1 MFENEEIDRY
11 SLQNALNKGDFFRA
25 FDKVED
31 NLSFIDSNIKELTE
45 YSYRIGSKADNKDKS
60 AQMYI

>member
-31 NLSFIDSNIKELTE
+31 NLSFIQCKTT
-45 YSYRIGSKADNKDKS
+45 
-60 AQMYI
+60 